1 MFAAGLY
8 IGAHLMAAKKAAPK
22 AQKDEWMFDIDGD
35 GCYTTYPSFEAA
47 LKEAK
52 ECAAEYSGS
61 SRKSIKV
68 KFYQLAKV
76 SEFQFKIEEV
86 PVMTRKVTVE
96 VK

>member
-1 MFAAGLY
+1 MY
-8 IGAHLMAAKKAAPK
+8 
-22 AQKDEWMFDIDGD
+22 DIDGD
-35 GCYTTYPSFEAA
+35 GCYHTFPSYDAA
-47 LKEAK
+47 LKKAK
-52 ECAAEYSGS
+52 EEATEYSGS

-76 SEFQFKIEEV
+76 SELQFKIEEV